1 MKLQNWKLHE
11 KLEALDVE
19 TKFPKSSWRSYP
31 VHSDCISKSK
41 LDDCLEVQ
49 DMDTLAMR
57 AMNNYEAI
65 IARLEERLLD
75 ANTSLKILKNE
86 LEIKTS
92 ALSKVSFPTKLF
104 LICGNLFTTSL
115 LFRQGKRT
123 I

>member
-1 MKLQNWKLHE
+1 MKLQNWKLLE

-19 TKFPKSSWRSYP
+19 TKYPKSSWRSNP
-31 VHSDCISKSK
+31 VYSDCISKSK

-49 DMDTLAMR
+49 DMDTLATR

-75 ANTSLKILKNE
+75 ANSSLKILKNE
-86 LEIKTS
+86 IETKTS
-92 ALSKVSFPTKLF
+92 ALSKVSFPSKLS
-104 LICGNLFTTSL
+104 LMSGNLFTTSL